1 MASLEVKRVPEIMHK
16 SWTRS
21 ALPGDLVDVK
31 RGRKPGACDQNVV
44 LVDLFRINEQSSKP
58 TWEAAVFVPGIG
70 CKLVPATNIIKSE
83 GKRALTS
90 EFNDA
95 MTSYSKFGINFNI
108 LAPKR
113 KVTEDA
119 STAGETK
126 KRTKTSSKARGA
138 GAWAGSAR
146 RKSRGLLFSKDG
158 KEEEEGKEEGEGVG
172 EGEDVGEG
180 EGEGEE
186 ENDDE
191 EEGGEG
197 GKFAGRGKGGNAATR
212 ATDKVTADA
221 KCAVDKIIAD
231 AKRKAAKVAADANRV
246 LGEKDAELQRL
257 REQLT
262 KRDEESL
269 SRERSGREV
278 AADAKRALAGKDAEL
293 QRLRQ
298 LVDVKGH
305 KREEEDLSRE
315 RSGYYIQREPNNK
328 EIRRAYTTL
337 REENFR
343 LQSRERILTMQLENS
358 RILSADRLAIF
369 ASQPL
374 TYI

>member
-1 MASLEVKRVPEIMHK
+1 MFVRPPHVEIVSTGVWTAFGPTPEYDLTPVTSVSGRTYSSLEVKRVPEIMHK

-58 TWEAAVFVPGIG
+58 TWEAVVFVPGIG

-113 KVTEDA
+113 KVREDA

-158 KEEEEGKEEGEGVG
+158 KEEEEGKEKEGRR
-172 EGEDVGEG
+172 
-180 EGEGEE
+180 
-186 ENDDE
+186 
-191 EEGGEG
+191 
-197 GKFAGRGKGGNAATR
+197 KFFKMFCVAKNAT
-212 ATDKVTADA
+212 
-221 KCAVDKIIAD
+221 
-231 AKRKAAKVAADANRV
+231 
-246 LGEKDAELQRL
+246 
-257 REQLT
+257 
-262 KRDEESL
+262 
-269 SRERSGREV
+269 
-278 AADAKRALAGKDAEL
+278 
-293 QRLRQ
+293 
-298 LVDVKGH
+298 H
-305 KREEEDLSRE
+305 
-315 RSGYYIQREPNNK
+315 
-328 EIRRAYTTL
+328 
-337 REENFR
+337 
-343 LQSRERILTMQLENS
+343 
-358 RILSADRLAIF
+358 
-369 ASQPL
+369 
-374 TYI
+374 